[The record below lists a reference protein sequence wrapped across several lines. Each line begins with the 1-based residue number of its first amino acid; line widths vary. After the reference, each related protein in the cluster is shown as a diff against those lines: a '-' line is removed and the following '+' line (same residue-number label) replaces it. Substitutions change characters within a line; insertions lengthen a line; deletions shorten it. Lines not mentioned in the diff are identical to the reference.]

1 MLSERS
7 QRKANTMSSHLHL
20 ESQKGQQ
27 TSDYSKEVS
36 KQSGVRCIKKIAPT
50 TMSNT

>member
-1 MLSERS
+1 
-7 QRKANTMSSHLHL
+7 MSSHLDL

-36 KQSGVRCIKKIAPT
+36 KQSRVRCIKKIAPT